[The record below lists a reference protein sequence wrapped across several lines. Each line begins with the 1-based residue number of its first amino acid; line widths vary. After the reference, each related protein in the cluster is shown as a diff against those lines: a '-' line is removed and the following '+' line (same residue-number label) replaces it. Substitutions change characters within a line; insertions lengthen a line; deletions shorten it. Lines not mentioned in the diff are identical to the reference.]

1 MIRLDIKCHVEGI
14 NLEDGG
20 LSSEGGGRRVR
31 GSGKDRENVGT
42 GTLNFISQWR
52 KLRPERGRA
61 SCSAA
66 MAAVAGYRRPS
77 GVRPGACTLPQ
88 FGSLEAKREG
98 SAGPRAL
105 RAPGKN
111 PSLTGPASSSQPH
124 HPPVCPSTRGRLL
137 RSARPPLCVRLLRTR
152 VTTWRAWL
160 GNPGSPRGHRTL
172 GHSPPLLAAPL
183 LPSSF
188 ANYSF

>member
-20 LSSEGGGRRVR
+20 LSSEGGGGRVR

-77 GVRPGACTLPQ
+77 GLRPGACTLPQ
-88 FGSLEAKREG
+88 FRSLEAKREG

-105 RAPGKN
+105 RALGKN
-111 PSLTGPASSSQPH
+111 PSLARSGFQLAAAPRLRL
-124 HPPVCPSTRGRLL
+124 PVYT
-137 RSARPPLCVRLLRTR
+137 RPPSPLRAPSALRPSAENTR
-152 VTTWRAWL
+152 DHME
-160 GNPGSPRGHRTL
+160 G
-172 GHSPPLLAAPL
+172 LAG
-183 LPSSF
+183 
-188 ANYSF
+188 